1 MTADVVMVIDRS
13 AEAWSSV
20 EVRTHSC
27 CGMGEDVRRPESLFS
42 ECCATH
48 CILKSSMYVKV
59 TIVRMQI
66 VLPRFS
72 MTQAVHS

>member
-1 MTADVVMVIDRS
+1 MTPDVVMVIDRS
-13 AEAWSSV
+13 AEAWRSEPILVAVWEKTFGDLSRCSASV
-20 EVRTHSC
+20 AR
-27 CGMGEDVRRPESLFS
+27 
-42 ECCATH
+42 
-48 CILKSSMYVKV
+48 ILKSSMHVKV